1 VVVSAEPSVT
11 FGGNYVDNTNRDEF
25 MGRWREYV
33 TAQNLV
39 SAGEPLS
46 PQASSV

>member
-1 VVVSAEPSVT
+1 MVVSAEPSVT
-11 FGGNYVDNTNRDEF
+11 FGGTYVDNTNRDEF

-39 SAGEPLS
+39 SAGEP
-46 PQASSV
+46 SSF